1 MHALRKYATTD
12 HLFATLVAIFLLVL
26 LLQPAHAGSVTAKVY
41 DGVQFVQ
48 STTNDAGT
56 PTFDSRPSIVPYEF
70 APGTGDD
77 QVQNVFADQRSISAS
92 SSENLDLAGSLT
104 DAFGATITFGT
115 VKVIEVQASCSNTN
129 NVLVGGAGSN
139 TFVGPFAD
147 ATDIITVKPCGRLLL
162 MAPKTGWTVTA
173 STGDILK
180 VANSSSGSAV
190 VYTIKILGT

>member
-1 MHALRKYATTD
+1 MFALVVL
-12 HLFATLVAIFLLVL
+12 LFATLMLM
-26 LLQPAHAGSVTAKVY
+26 QPASAGSVTAKVY
-41 DGVQFVQ
+41 DGVQFTQ
-48 STTNDAGT
+48 STSNDAGT
-56 PTFDSRPSIVPYEF
+56 PTLDSRPAITPYEF
-70 APGTGDD
+70 ASGTGDD

-92 SSENLDLAGSLT
+92 SSENLDLAGTLT

-129 NVLVGGAGSN
+129 NVLVGGAASN
-139 TFVGPFAD
+139 TFVGPFDD
-147 ATDIITVKPCGRLLL
+147 ASDIITVKPCGRLLL

-190 VYTIKILGT
+190 IYTIKILGT